1 MAQETQTG
9 LCINLEEWDGEG
21 DGGRFKKEGI
31 YIYLWLIH
39 VDVWQKPT
47 QYCEA
52 IILQLKI
59 IKLEKNPATAG
70 SEDKEIIALGAAA
83 FAFWRRQWHPTTVL
97 LPGESQG
104 WGRTESAT
112 TEVT

>member
-1 MAQETQTG
+1 M
-9 LCINLEEWDGEG
+9 
-21 DGGRFKKEGI
+21 GRRFRREGI

-97 LPGESQG
+97 LPGKSHG
-104 WGRTESAT
+104 WRSLVGCCLWGLTESDM